1 MAPDRMVTNDLTR
14 QNQKLDSKR
23 PVKRYRS
30 RRIKRK
36 FMACMLSALFPGLG
50 HLYLRMFWRG
60 IAIIYF
66 IILDASALIYFS
78 SVRMTINIPFL
89 FLLGILIP
97 VMYFYSIYNVLQSTD
112 VVNARVKNEA
122 AEAEEAVLRSRDDVW

>member
-1 MAPDRMVTNDLTR
+1 MTPDQMTASDTARHNKKSVPKGKIR
-14 QNQKLDSKR
+14 
-23 PVKRYRS
+23 RYRP
-30 RRIKRK
+30 RRLKRK
-36 FMACMLSALFPGLG
+36 FMACMLSALLPGLG

-66 IILDASALIYFS
+66 LILDASALIYFS

-97 VMYFYSIYNVLQSTD
+97 MMYF
-112 VVNARVKNEA
+112 
-122 AEAEEAVLRSRDDVW
+122 